1 MWCPFVEAAT
11 QAIERFD
18 EREFRAARRAF
29 CPCNFHFR
37 FFKNFEPRNWWLNFH
52 CARIESSHAC
62 MHALPSTAVRGFKLS
77 SSSKDAFLAPQSPPC
92 HSFVVTQ
99 REICLGTAI
108 FVAAGTTYGHTA
120 QMPPEPSVRLAL
132 ENAHK
137 RETQWTNRVEWFEAG
152 NRPGACEP
160 TPSTRVRLSYISTS
174 VADCRE
180 SCAPY
185 ASCIAIEYSRIG
197 RLARCRHPLSG
208 RHRIPL
214 PPQPLPPPASPPSPL
229 SLDTPP

>member
-1 MWCPFVEAAT
+1 M
-11 QAIERFD
+11 
-18 EREFRAARRAF
+18 
-29 CPCNFHFR
+29 
-37 FFKNFEPRNWWLNFH
+37 NFH
-52 CARIESSHAC
+52 CARIESSKLHMLAC
-62 MHALPSTAVRGFKLS
+62 TSLDRRAVVLSFPRRQKTPSLHRS
-77 SSSKDAFLAPQSPPC
+77 PPPC

-108 FVAAGTTYGHTA
+108 SVAAGTTYGHTA

-197 RLARCRHPLSG
+197 RLARCRHTLSG
-208 RHRIPL
+208 RNRIPL